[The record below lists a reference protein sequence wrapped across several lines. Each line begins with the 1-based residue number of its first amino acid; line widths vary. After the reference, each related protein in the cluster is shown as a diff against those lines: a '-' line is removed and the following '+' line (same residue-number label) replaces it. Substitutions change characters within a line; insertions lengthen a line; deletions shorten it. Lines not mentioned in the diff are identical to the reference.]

1 MPLTREEKFKSSFKQ
16 TFIGFFFSMLGLIT
30 SNENIEQNM
39 QENIVQC
46 WFYETSFKI
55 WRLISKPHTFAA
67 KISLLV
73 P

>member
-1 MPLTREEKFKSSFKQ
+1 MPLTRKEKFKSNFKQ

-46 WFYETSFKI
+46 
-55 WRLISKPHTFAA
+55 
-67 KISLLV
+67 
-73 P
+73 